1 MQVVRYSRVES
12 QSVATTSMDQTGQRF
27 DSVSVTSWSMSI
39 ITEESSEGEEI
50 LSPEVPVSLLTN
62 VYDVPVVEET
72 LQKTGET
79 SSEDSS
85 ADYDTA
91 PLLDAATES
100 VGPNLDAATESVGGF
115 RPFLP
120 LFHSSPVPEPAVFSR
135 SATPIPGAWKSSAA
149 RELQAHL
156 ARDLAG
162 EEGDLGISGLWPDN
176 PSAYKVE
183 PFVSRILLCFL
194 FFEFDNFN

>member
-12 QSVATTSMDQTGQRF
+12 QSVATTSMDQTGQWF

-50 LSPEVPVSLLTN
+50 LSPEVPVSLLTT

-100 VGPNLDAATESVGGF
+100 VGPNLDAATESVG
-115 RPFLP
+115 
-120 LFHSSPVPEPAVFSR
+120 A
-135 SATPIPGAWKSSAA
+135 
-149 RELQAHL
+149 
-156 ARDLAG
+156 
-162 EEGDLGISGLWPDN
+162 SGLFCHCSIAALFLSLPC
-176 PSAYKVE
+176 SAGQLLRSQVPGKVLLH
-183 PFVSRILLCFL
+183 VSFKLI
-194 FFEFDNFN
+194 

>member
-12 QSVATTSMDQTGQRF
+12 QSVATTSMDQTGQWF

-50 LSPEVPVSLLTN
+50 LSPEVPVSLLTT

-100 VGPNLDAATESVGGF
+100 VGPNLDAATESVG
-115 RPFLP
+115 
-120 LFHSSPVPEPAVFSR
+120 A
-135 SATPIPGAWKSSAA
+135 
-149 RELQAHL
+149 
-156 ARDLAG
+156 
-162 EEGDLGISGLWPDN
+162 SGLFCHCSIAALFLSLPC
-176 PSAYKVE
+176 SAGQLLLSQVPGKVQLH
-183 PFVSRILLCFL
+183 VSFKLI
-194 FFEFDNFN
+194 